1 MKRTVLWASIPEV
14 AAYKSVPY
22 RSGNRIASRMRRKRR
37 EPRIEGNAPDHLS
50 TPYVS
55 NSKGTDYHEEDA
67 RYDNV
72 DVPVVMRP
80 DDGVDHEL
88 DEDPNNCFPA
98 GSHTSVY

>member
-1 MKRTVLWASIPEV
+1 
-14 AAYKSVPY
+14 
-22 RSGNRIASRMRRKRR
+22 MRRKRR

-55 NSKGTDYHEEDA
+55 NSEGVDYDEEDA

-72 DVPVVMRP
+72 DEPVVMRP